1 VLDPLIIVLALCC
14 GLVARMAGMPAL
26 IGYLAAGFLL
36 HETAVEAGPLL
47 HQLAELGVTL
57 LLFTI
62 GLKLAP
68 GDLLKP
74 RVWGTT
80 VIHMQVMQLFFMG
93 VLWLADRL
101 MPGLALSTT
110 EILVIAFALT
120 FSSTVFVIQVMQ
132 EKGEMSSRHANQAIG
147 ILLIQDLAAVIF
159 LSATKGTLPDP
170 VALLLPLLWF
180 LRAPVLRLLA
190 HAGHGEL
197 FVLAGMGLALG
208 GAALFELVGLKGDL
222 GALVVGALLAGHQKS
237 KELARN
243 LMNLKDLFLVCFFL
257 SIGLDGWPTEEALVL
272 ALVLGLLAPVKVL
285 LYVPLMTWLNT
296 APRTALLAGLA
307 MGNFSEF
314 GLVVVA
320 VATEVGWIDAGWA
333 SAMSLAIATSFV
345 LSAPLSRRSH
355 QLYRRYHSIW
365 AGLESPRLQAAR
377 PDLSGARILVMG
389 MGNIGTGAYDA
400 IAEQRGAEVLGVD
413 INADKLAGH
422 TRRHR
427 RVVTADASDPDFWRQ
442 VNLDEIELVLLAL
455 TNHPENLLVLELLRD
470 FGYRGR
476 VAAVVRFQEEA
487 EELEERGCSVFNLYA
502 QAGAGF
508 GDHAVAQL
516 QDGRADAA

>member
-36 HETAVEAGPLL
+36 HETSVEAGPLL

-101 MPGLALSTT
+101 MPGLALSLT

-132 EKGEMSSRHANQAIG
+132 ERGEMSSRHANQAIG
-147 ILLIQDLAAVIF
+147 ILLIQDLAAVVF

-208 GAALFELVGLKGDL
+208 GAALFEMVGLKGDL

-257 SIGLDGWPTEEALVL
+257 TIGLDGWPTEEALVL

-320 VATEVGWIDAGWA
+320 VATEVGWIDPGWA
-333 SAMSLAIATSFV
+333 SAMSLAIATSFI

-355 QLYRRYHSIW
+355 QLYRRYHSTW
-365 AGLESPRLQAAR
+365 TKLESPRLQAAR
-377 PDLSGARILVMG
+377 PDLSGANILVMG

-400 IAEQRGAEVLGVD
+400 IAERRGAEVLGVD

-422 TRRHR
+422 IRRHR
-427 RVVTADASDPDFWRQ
+427 RVVTADASDPDFWQQ

-455 TNHPENLLVLELLRD
+455 TNHPENLLVLQLLRD
-470 FGYRGR
+470 FGYHGS

-487 EELEERGCSVFNLYA
+487 EELEQQGCSVFNLYA

-516 QDGRADAA
+516 QADR